1 MPAKKRT
8 TRRKR
13 TMPPRDPRT
22 GAFRKRTTRRA
33 RPARKPVAKRRT
45 TARRNPT
52 VSRADTQYFVVYR
65 HPEKGNFYFD
75 GQYMT
80 NTMRSAAFYKDKKKA
95 HKIAQE
101 ISEQLNQPIA
111 VHST

>member
-1 MPAKKRT
+1 MPAKKRV

-33 RPARKPVAKRRT
+33 RPARKTAAKKRT
-45 TARRNPT
+45 VVKRNPT
-52 VSRADTQYFVVYR
+52 ASRANAHYFVVYR

-80 NTMRSAAFYKDKKKA
+80 NTMRAAAFYKDKKKA

-101 ISEQLNQPIA
+101 IAEQLNQPIA